1 MIVTVTPAPAVDWT
15 VALGTVSLGA
25 VNRGHTVAREASGKG
40 VNVSIALQRN
50 KVSSKAIVPLGG
62 PTGDLFRALAS
73 AEQLDLV
80 EVAIAAECR
89 QNVTLREDSGQ
100 DTKVNLPGASMTS
113 AEVDAMLGAVEHAL
127 QPGDLLVIAGS
138 LPEGVPVSTF
148 PRLIELGHRLGAK
161 VAVDTSGEAL
171 SASLEQQPDFVKPNH
186 HELGEELGRE
196 MATLGDVVAGCQALI
211 DRGVGAV
218 LASLGGHG
226 AYYHDATTRLYGFVE
241 GVTPVNSVG
250 AGDGLL
256 AGFIAHDSTPAESLA
271 RALAWGASAVQSPT
285 TLFHVDREIGKRVS
299 VTDQFD
305 PLLALT

>member
-1 MIVTVTPAPAVDWT
+1 
-15 VALGTVSLGA
+15 
-25 VNRGHTVAREASGKG
+25 
-40 VNVSIALQRN
+40 
-50 KVSSKAIVPLGG
+50 
-62 PTGDLFRALAS
+62 
-73 AEQLDLV
+73 
-80 EVAIAAECR
+80 
-89 QNVTLREDSGQ
+89 
-100 DTKVNLPGASMTS
+100 MTS
-113 AEVDAMLGAVEHAL
+113 AEVDAMLGAVEHHL
-127 QPGDLLVIAGS
+127 QQGDMLVIAGS

-161 VAVDTSGEAL
+161 VAVDTSGEAF

-256 AGFIAHDSTPAESLA
+256 AGFIAHDSTPEEALA

-305 PLLALT
+305 PLLALN